1 MIKKANIPAIIMLVL
16 VASSMSNAAL
26 SLVVGDGT
34 TFTDP
39 GDEFTISIGDTIW
52 IGINDSIGEMYMAFI
67 SKTLNPE
74 EEGEWTGNSAVYSP
88 PAISTAPGW
97 TYFADSEQW
106 LVDLQDPYSTE
117 IPLPG
122 VGCAVE
128 FRGLSERHVWVELN
142 PSPVGYPEDA
152 LLLNI
157 VPEPTTVLLLA
168 LGSVALTRRR
178 R

>member
-16 VASSMSNAAL
+16 VASSMANAGL
-26 SLVVGDGT
+26 SFVVGDGT
-34 TFTDP
+34 DFVDP

-52 IGINDSIGEMYMAFI
+52 IGINDSRGEMYMAFI

-74 EEGEWTGNSAVYSP
+74 EKGEWTGNSAVYSP

-97 TYFADSEQW
+97 TYYADSEQW
-106 LVDLQDPYSTE
+106 LVDLRDPYSTE

-128 FRGLSERHVWVELN
+128 FRGLSENHVWLDLN
-142 PSPVGYPEDA
+142 PSPIYSEDT

-157 VPEPTTVLLLA
+157 VPEPATVLLLA
-168 LGSVALTRRR
+168 LGTLVITGRRR
-178 R
+178 